1 MLREE
6 LHRNLVELERANL
19 LRHNGGSSSPAAGG
33 GDGSTQMWEFNMVER
48 DIIYEV
54 LPHYQR
60 RRLHAQ
66 LAQELE
72 RTLEEGNIG
81 ALTTIAYHW
90 HQVCGGATIGIRWVV
105 E

>member
-1 MLREE
+1 M
-6 LHRNLVELERANL
+6 VELERANL
-19 LRHNGGSSSPAAGG
+19 LRPNGGSSSATGAVI
-33 GDGSTQMWEFNMVER
+33 GSFQMWEFNMVER

-72 RTLEEGNIG
+72 CTLEEGNIG
-81 ALTTIAYHW
+81 ALTTVAYHW
-90 HQVCGGATIGIRWVV
+90 NQVCV
-105 E
+105 